1 MSCIKYPMLHTS
13 VYFRFDPVYNDPLL
27 YITLTRILLLPRA
40 TNNTILQNKPERPSP
55 CHSKEYC
62 QAGLRISSQIASWA
76 LSTETE
82 QIKLKKL

>member
-13 VYFRFDPVYNDPLL
+13 VYFRCDPVYNDPLL

-62 QAGLRISSQIASWA
+62 QAGLESAVRLHA
-76 LSTETE
+76 
-82 QIKLKKL
+82 KLLVLKLNK